1 MRPGLTRRRH
11 SPVSSRPVVPHACA
25 LIRGA
30 TAHSL
35 KLWGGLAALVLSGC
49 SWLHIPEAEPPAV
62 PPRWQY
68 AEALEVASQGRTGF
82 WQSLGDPQLPG
93 ILLLAMRDNDDIKL
107 ASLQVKLARV
117 QAALVATNAW
127 PGVSLGATAGQS
139 RNLTAQGGYPPTTS
153 SSAGLGLGVNYQ
165 ADLWGNQAAQQE
177 AADINAQASEADW
190 NAARITLQVS
200 VAQLWWQLGFLNRV
214 MSNALTDL
222 NEARTTLKL
231 ASVRYETGATSRT
244 DMVFAQQALVSQQV
258 SVAQSRQ
265 TLIEAR
271 SAFALIMGAT
281 PEEAF
286 PELEDL
292 LSTPLPVPQA
302 GIPAEL
308 LARRPDVHAAE
319 LRVRSYLASVQAS
332 KLSFYPTLAL
342 TGSLGTSSPT
352 LTQYLIN
359 PVAAVSAAVTLPF
372 IQFNTFRLSVQ
383 SSRLA
388 YDSAVISFKKT
399 LYTALKNTEDALSA
413 RQQLIIQEQYL
424 RQYVVLS
431 REAER
436 LSQVRW
442 QVGETDIQPWLDAQA
457 TRRQAELS
465 LLQNTLARKQNA
477 AQLYAALGGDY
488 QVITRTP

>member
-1 MRPGLTRRRH
+1 M
-11 SPVSSRPVVPHACA
+11 
-25 LIRGA
+25 RGA
-30 TAHSL
+30 TAL
-35 KLWGGLAALVLSGC
+35 LMMFLLLLVALLLTGC
-49 SWLHIPEAEPPAV
+49 SWLRSTEGERPSVPGHWQFAETQTQVQAIQH
-62 PPRWQY
+62 R
-68 AEALEVASQGRTGF
+68 ARF
-82 WQSLGDPQLPG
+82 WDSLGDPQLPG
-93 ILLLAMRDNDDIKL
+93 ILLQAMRDNDDLKL
-107 ASLQVKLARV
+107 ASLQVRLAQV

-127 PGVSLGATAGQS
+127 PGVSLGANAGQS
-139 RNLTAQGGYPPTTS
+139 RNLTAQGAYPSTTS

-165 ADLWGNQAAQQE
+165 VDLWGYQAAQQD
-177 AADINAQASEADW
+177 AAEINAQASEADW

-200 VAQLWWQLGFLNRV
+200 VAQLWWQLGFLHRV
-214 MSNALTDL
+214 MNNALADL
-222 NEARTTLKL
+222 DEARTTLKL
-231 ASVRYETGATSRT
+231 ASVRYQAGATSRT

-258 SVAQSRQ
+258 TLAQNRQ
-265 TLIEAR
+265 NLNEAR

-281 PEEAF
+281 PEAPF
-286 PELEDL
+286 PEPDDL

-319 LRVRSYLASVQAS
+319 LRVRSYLASADAA

-359 PVAAVSAAVTLPF
+359 PVATVSAAVTLPF

-388 YDSAVISFKKT
+388 YDSAVVSFKKT
-399 LYTALKNTEDALSA
+399 LYSALKNTEDALSS

-424 RQYVVLS
+424 RQNVVLS

-442 QVGETDIQPWLDAQA
+442 QLGDTDIQPWLDAQA
-457 TRRQAELS
+457 TRRQVELA

-488 QVITRTP
+488 QALTRTP